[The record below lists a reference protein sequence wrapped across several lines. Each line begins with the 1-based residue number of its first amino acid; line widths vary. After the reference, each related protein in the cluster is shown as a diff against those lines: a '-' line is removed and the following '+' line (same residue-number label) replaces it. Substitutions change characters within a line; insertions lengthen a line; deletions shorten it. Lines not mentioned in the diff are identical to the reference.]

1 MSFNGSGTFVLN
13 VGAYPYQPNTLI
25 VSANVN
31 ALLND
36 IANGLSLTVTRD
48 GQMSMTGPLHMANQL
63 IDGIKNLQ
71 FGTTTSSPS
80 GTMDGLFLTAAH
92 TIGLAVNGSVVQSWT
107 ATGTTFSGGAITAP
121 AFIPNGSTVP
131 VNGIYLPAANTL
143 GFATNTTEWGSVNST
158 GNWVILAA
166 SSGSTFTL
174 PAGAVNPVS
183 LNFGAAGT
191 GFYAPATNQLA
202 LAISG
207 TQSILVTGSGVTI
220 NAPAS
225 AGTALSV
232 SGISGSTGMSVTAT
246 GAVYTATFEQASTA
260 DSQVR
265 INSPTGF
272 SPVLDLSI
280 NAAVKAYVG
289 VSGSAGAYM
298 AGDSTGDMFI
308 RCDSGIIGLS
318 LTGAAAGFKL
328 SGNSVSSVNLDA
340 AGTYYEVGMRD
351 APPNPQSGNYT
362 LALTDRGKA
371 ITQASG
377 SAWTLTIPTHASVAF
392 PQGALISVVISNGG
406 GNITISPAGG
416 VTLAWAG
423 TASTGARVLHSIG
436 QCTLY
441 QIVNDNW
448 VVAGSNLT

>member
-1 MSFNGSGTFVLN
+1 MSFNGSGTFTLN
-13 VGAYPYQPNTLI
+13 VGGYPYQPNTLI

-207 TQSILVTGSGVTI
+207 TQAILVTSTGVTI
-220 NAPAS
+220 DAPQS
-225 AGTALSV
+225 TGTSLAV
-232 SGISGSTGMSVTAT
+232 NGISGASGLIVTGVGGVFSAEFTNSGANDAQIRLNTSSATQSAIASYWLNSV
-246 GAVYTATFEQASTA
+246 GKGYFGV
-260 DSQVR
+260 
-265 INSPTGF
+265 
-272 SPVLDLSI
+272 
-280 NAAVKAYVG
+280 VG
-289 VSGSAGAYM
+289 GAGAYV
-298 AGDSTGDMFI
+298 
-308 RCDSGIIGLS
+308 
-318 LTGAAAGFKL
+318 TGASQNDMIWRVENNNLILCANAGGSVGAKL
-328 SGNSVSSVNLDA
+328 NSSHVFSVNADN
-340 AGTYYEVGMRD
+340 AGTLYEVGFRD
-351 APPNPQSGNYT
+351 IPLIGDGSNYT
-362 LALTDRGKA
+362 LVATDRGKCRAATAA
-371 ITQASG
+371 ITYTVPANVF
-377 SAWTLTIPTHASVAF
+377 AVNNIVTILNLT
-392 PQGALISVVISNGG
+392 G
-406 GNITISPAGG
+406 GNITIAQGTSLTMYQSGTG
-416 VTLAWAG
+416 NTGNRTLAQRGSATIYFSSATVANIQGAG
-423 TASTGARVLHSIG
+423 LS
-436 QCTLY
+436 
-441 QIVNDNW
+441 
-448 VVAGSNLT
+448 